1 MQTEPDRNKI
11 QHDILN
17 MYGMQQ
23 VRSNFK
29 STSSQDAKHVAQL
42 IIQLRPG
49 KFAMLLAL
57 CR

>member
-1 MQTEPDRNKI
+1 
-11 QHDILN
+11 